1 MGIFPLAAAL
11 VSAAFSISL
20 IRQFIDRRKPHQLA
34 WGVAMAAFAAASF
47 SASLGMVAGW
57 NPTLFR
63 SYYLFGA
70 VINVPILALG
80 TLYLHL
86 PRRLGHAAAA
96 GVAVSCVAGAF
107 AVFSAGLQTSLGGIA
122 GAIPAGSEVM
132 APGVRALS
140 RYYSYAGFVIVVAG
154 AVWSALRLY
163 RRPGIGFR
171 RLAQGN
177 ALIALGT
184 MVVALGS
191 AFARQGRGTIFA
203 VGLAT
208 GVTVMFMGFLRTR
221 TRPSASGS
229 KAGAESTGEPLSRR
243 AAG

>member
-1 MGIFPLAAAL
+1 MGILPLAAAL

-20 IRQFIDRRKPHQLA
+20 IRQFIERHKPHQLA
-34 WGVAMAAFAAASF
+34 WGVAMATFAAASL
-47 SASLGMVAGW
+47 SASLGMMAGW
-57 NPTLFR
+57 NPALFR

-70 VINVPILALG
+70 VVNVPILALG
-80 TLYLHL
+80 TLYLYL
-86 PRRLGHAAAA
+86 PRRLGHAAAM
-96 GVAVSCVAGAF
+96 GVVAVSVAGAF
-107 AVFSAGLQTSLGGIA
+107 AVFNAGLQTSLNGFA

-132 APGVRALS
+132 APAVRALS

-154 AVWSALRLY
+154 AVWSTLRLY

-184 MVVALGS
+184 VVVALGS
-191 AFARQGRGTIFA
+191 AFARHGRGTIFA

-221 TRPSASGS
+221 TGPPASEPKS
-229 KAGAESTGEPLSRR
+229 GAEPAGDPLSRR

>member
-1 MGIFPLAAAL
+1 MGILPLAAGL
-11 VSAAFSISL
+11 VSAVFSISL
-20 IRQFIDRRKPHQLA
+20 IRQFIERRKPHQLA
-34 WGVAMAAFAAASF
+34 WGLAMATFAAASL
-47 SASLGMVAGW
+47 SASLGMIAGW
-57 NPTLFR
+57 TPAFFR

-70 VINVPILALG
+70 VLNVPILALG
-80 TLYLHL
+80 TLYLYL
-86 PRRLGHAAAA
+86 PRKFGHLAAV
-96 GVAVSCVAGAF
+96 GVLVASVVGAI
-107 AVFSAGLQTSLGGIA
+107 AVFSASLQTSLTGLR

-132 APGVRALS
+132 APAVRALS
-140 RYYSYAGFVIVVAG
+140 RYYSYSGFVIVVAG
-154 AVWSALRLY
+154 AVWSAFRLF

-184 MVVALGS
+184 VVVALGS

-221 TRPSASGS
+221 TGSPAPGSNAAS
-229 KAGAESTGEPLSRR
+229 E
-243 AAG
+243 AAGDPLQGQAAS

>member
-11 VSAAFSISL
+11 VSSAFSLSL
-20 IRQFIDRRKPHQLA
+20 IRQFIQRRKPHQLA
-34 WGVAMAAFAAASF
+34 WGVAMATFAAASL
-47 SASLGMVAGW
+47 SAAVGMMAGW
-57 NPTLFR
+57 TPAYFR

-70 VINVPILALG
+70 VLNVPILALG
-80 TLYLHL
+80 TLYLYL
-86 PRRLGHAAAA
+86 PRKLGHAAAI
-96 GVAVSCVAGAF
+96 GVLAASVFGAI
-107 AVFSAGLQTSLGGIA
+107 AVFSASLQSPVGGLMGT
-122 GAIPAGSEVM
+122 IPAGSEVM
-132 APGVRALS
+132 APAVRELS
-140 RYYSYAGFVIVVAG
+140 RYYSYAGFVVVVAG

-184 MVVALGS
+184 VVVALGS
-191 AFARQGRGTIFA
+191 AFARQGRGSIFA

-221 TRPSASGS
+221 TAPAPGS
-229 KAGAESTGEPLSRR
+229 KLLPESSDDPLRGQ
-243 AAG
+243 AAS